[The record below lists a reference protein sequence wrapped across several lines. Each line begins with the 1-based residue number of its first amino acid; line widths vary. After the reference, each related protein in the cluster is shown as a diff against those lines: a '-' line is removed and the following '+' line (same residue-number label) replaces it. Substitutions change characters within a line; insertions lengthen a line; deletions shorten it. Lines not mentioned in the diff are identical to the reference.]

1 MIQIEL
7 SQEFQVLPSQ
17 NTALG
22 IIVVPIRTSYNY
34 PDGDIIDIFVL
45 PSQKLITDFG
55 EVARWLNTV
64 YLSPLS
70 SLPLE
75 QIILEIIP
83 IEILFENQM
92 LFMKIKNNLEED
104 IIFFCKAIQF
114 ICQKYPSFPINLNNN
129 KNL

>member
-7 SQEFQVLPSQ
+7 SHAFQVLPSQ
-17 NTALG
+17 NTPLG
-22 IIVVPIRTSYNY
+22 IMVPIRTSYDY

-55 EVARWLNTV
+55 EVACWLDTV

-70 SLPLE
+70 PLSLE
-75 QIILEIIP
+75 QIILEIVP